1 MEITKNGNVNH
12 VTILVPNVPVL
23 LIPVVP
29 NVQEIFTIM
38 KEHVL
43 LTVQMD
49 ITKIPIQTLVIHVMK
64 NV

>member
-49 ITKIPIQTLVIHVMK
+49 ITKIPIQTLVTHVMK